1 MQKKKNVTRYGDDE
15 AWISKLVPGCS
26 SVAAERLKH
35 HTVFF
40 TALYWLVS
48 SLAHSWTDFF
58 FFFLM
63 HGDMNSCYRCC
74 WMSER
79 GADSPQSL
87 LTSLQIQNINYM
99 RWYCSP
105 MQCDIRYLNER
116 PTLSTTVVGCVSVS
130 SSSWQSNASSSERL
144 TLKAAY
150 STHIYICCSAG
161 TSSGRFDY
169 YSSKGGSHVK

>member
-48 SLAHSWTDFF
+48 SLAHSWTDFLF
-58 FFFLM
+58 FFFYARW
-63 HGDMNSCYRCC
+63 H
-74 WMSER
+74 E
-79 GADSPQSL
+79 QL
-87 LTSLQIQNINYM
+87 LPLL
-99 RWYCSP
+99 
-105 MQCDIRYLNER
+105 LNEWKR
-116 PTLSTTVVGCVSVS
+116 HRLPSKFADLTPDSKYQLQWPTLSATVVGCISVS
-130 SSSWQSNASSSERL
+130 LSSWQSNASSSERL

-150 STHIYICCSAG
+150 STHIYICCLAG